1 MLTNQ
6 DKLNELQKQKR
17 ELEKQLRSIEHNI
30 ALYENYEQ
38 KLNDYISE
46 LIRIHLLDVLNE
58 SKLVNIQAK
67 LSESKQCVTFHI
79 IENGKSKYLPF
90 YNKIYRSPN
99 IKSFDEY
106 TSLKEKFET
115 DILQT
120 KSYMLRLSMLLK
132 NIHNECLKHGDLAV
146 KDVYVRNNI
155 LKFTY
160 KEKYHIKY
168 NVTIKFLD
176 NDETNVK
183 YTMTKIL
190 KGYGFEKDLKYN
202 HHIKLKSESYEN
214 KINIEYSIE
223 NNCNFNNLKNSL
235 ENTFK
240 EIEKEFK
247 NITIEID

>member
-6 DKLNELQKQKR
+6 DKLKDLQKQKR
-17 ELEKQLRSIEHNI
+17 ELEKQLKSIEHDI

-46 LIRIHLLDVLNE
+46 LVKIHLLDVLNE
-58 SKLVNIQAK
+58 SKPVNIQAK
-67 LSESKQCVTFHI
+67 LSKSKQCITFHL

-99 IKSFDEY
+99 IKSIDEY
-106 TSLKEKFET
+106 TNLKEKFET

-120 KSYMLRLSMLLK
+120 KFYMLKLSMLLK
-132 NIHNECLKHGDLAV
+132 NIHDECLKHGDLEV

-160 KEKYHIKY
+160 EQKYSIKY
-168 NVTIKFLD
+168 NVTIKFLN
-176 NDETNVK
+176 NDENDVK
-183 YTMTKIL
+183 YSMTKIL
-190 KGYGFEKDLKYN
+190 KGYGFEKDLKHN

-223 NNCNFNNLKNSL
+223 NKSKFSELKKSL
-235 ENTFK
+235 ENIFK

>member
-6 DKLNELQKQKR
+6 ECLIELQKQKK
-17 ELEKQLRSIEHNI
+17 ELEKQLKKVESDI

-46 LIRIHLLDVLNE
+46 LIRIHLLDLLNE
-58 SKLVNIQAK
+58 SKPVNIQAN
-67 LSESKQCVTFHI
+67 LSESKHCVTFHI
-79 IENGKSKYLPF
+79 IENGKHKYLPF
-90 YNKIYRSPN
+90 YNKIFRSPSLN
-99 IKSFDEY
+99 SFDKY

-120 KSYMLRLSMLLK
+120 KFYMLKLSMLLK
-132 NIHNECLKHGDLAV
+132 NIHDECLKHGDLEV

-160 KEKYHIKY
+160 EQKYNIKY
-168 NVTIKFLD
+168 NVTIKFLE
-176 NDETNVK
+176 NDENDVK
-183 YTMTKIL
+183 YTMTKML
-190 KGYGFEKDLKYN
+190 KGYGFEKDLKHN
-202 HHIKLKSESYEN
+202 HHIKLKSESYKN
-214 KINIEYSIE
+214 NINIEYSIE
-223 NNCNFNNLKNSL
+223 NKCNFSDLKKSL

-240 EIEKEFK
+240 EIENEFK

>member
-17 ELEKQLRSIEHNI
+17 ELEKQLKSIEHNI

-38 KLNDYISE
+38 KLNEHILE

-58 SKLVNIQAK
+58 SKPVNIQAK
-67 LSESKQCVTFHI
+67 LSDSKRFVTFYI

-90 YNKIYRSPN
+90 YNKNYYAPS

-106 TSLKEKFET
+106 INLKEKFEA

-120 KSYMLRLSMLLK
+120 KFYMLKLSMMLK
-132 NIHNECLKHGDLAV
+132 NTHDECLKHGDLEI
-146 KDVYVRNNI
+146 KDIYVRNNI
-155 LKFTY
+155 IKFTY
-160 KEKYHIKY
+160 EQKYNIEY
-168 NVTIKFLD
+168 NVTIKFLE
-176 NDETNVK
+176 NDKDDVK
-183 YTMTKIL
+183 YTMKKML
-190 KGYGFEKDLKYN
+190 KGYGFEKDLKHN

-223 NNCNFNNLKNSL
+223 NKCNFNNLKNSL

>member
-1 MLTNQ
+1 MQSNHET
-6 DKLNELQKQKR
+6 LNELQKQKR
-17 ELEKQLRSIEHNI
+17 ELQKQLRSIEHNI

-38 KLNDYISE
+38 KLNDYMSE

-58 SKLVNIQAK
+58 SKPVNIQAK
-67 LSESKQCVTFHI
+67 LSESKQCVTFHL

-106 TSLKEKFET
+106 TNLNEKFET

-120 KSYMLRLSMLLK
+120 KFYMLKLSMMLK
-132 NIHNECLKHGDLAV
+132 NIHDECLKYGDLEL

-160 KEKYHIKY
+160 EQKYNIKF
-168 NVTIKFLD
+168 NVTIKFLN
-176 NDETNVK
+176 NDENDVK

-190 KGYGFEKDLKYN
+190 KGYDFEKDLQHN

-223 NNCNFNNLKNSL
+223 NKCNFSDLKKSL
-235 ENTFK
+235 ENTFN
-240 EIEKEFK
+240 EIEKEFQ